1 MTIKVVHQGLGPIGQ
16 GNAKLVLEDPNL
28 EIVGAID
35 IQPRYSGDLGEI
47 LGKEKIG
54 VKVTIDD
61 DAGPLLRKLKPDVLV
76 LATSS
81 NIDEI
86 KSRLDTAIKNRVNVV
101 SPAEQLFYPEF
112 IDKKYA
118 LELNEKVRSANI
130 RILGRGVNPGC
141 LMDVYPLHI
150 FQTNYQ
156 KYKKLDLMIVY
167 RWDNIVS
174 RRESLLKK
182 IGVGLT
188 EEDFIDLNKK
198 GRIGHVGLCMSAAY
212 LADHIG
218 IKGYDLRFA
227 RKPLI
232 AEQTLKPDN
241 GDEIRAGRVA
251 GLDEICNVVV
261 DDKEIITLNLKMAVG
276 IEKRNCVYINGE
288 KTDYSNI
295 VNGDIATY
303 RILKDAITHVV
314 SGPPGLNTIDYVP
327 DPNKILKE

>member
-16 GNAKLVLEDPNL
+16 GTAKLVLKDPNL

-35 IQPRYSGDLGEI
+35 IQPGYRGDLGEI

-54 VKVTIDD
+54 VKVTIGD
-61 DAGPLLRKLKPDVLV
+61 DAGPLLRKFHPDVLV

-86 KSRLDTAIKNRVNVV
+86 KSRLDTAIVNKVNVV

-112 IDKKYA
+112 IDKQYA
-118 LELNEKVRSANI
+118 FELNEKARLANV

-141 LMDVYPLHI
+141 LMDSYPLYI
-150 FQTNYQ
+150 FKNNYHN
-156 KYKKLDLMIVY
+156 LDSMIVY
-167 RWDNIVS
+167 RWDDTVS

-182 IGVGLT
+182 IGAGLT
-188 EEDFIDLNKK
+188 EEEFINLNKK

-218 IKGYDLRFA
+218 IKGYYLRLV

-241 GDEIRAGRVA
+241 GDEIPAGRVA
-251 GLDEICNVVV
+251 GLHEICSVVV

-288 KTDYSNI
+288 KTDYGDI
-295 VNGDIATY
+295 VNGDIATH
-303 RILKDAITHVV
+303 RILKDAIAQVV
-314 SGPPGLNTIDYVP
+314 SGPPGLNTVDYVP
-327 DPNKILKE
+327 DPNKILRE